1 MGCGPWSNDVEVFG
15 NLNSAINVGGN
26 QGFTNNLVLAQ
37 GRLSNAT
44 NLGGNGNTVTTDP
57 AGTGNLAA
65 NIRWQQ

>member
-1 MGCGPWSNDVEVFG
+1 MLGEQILGS
-15 NLNSAINVGGN
+15 
-26 QGFTNNLVLAQ
+26 TNNLVLAQ

-65 NIRWQQ
+65 DIRWQQ